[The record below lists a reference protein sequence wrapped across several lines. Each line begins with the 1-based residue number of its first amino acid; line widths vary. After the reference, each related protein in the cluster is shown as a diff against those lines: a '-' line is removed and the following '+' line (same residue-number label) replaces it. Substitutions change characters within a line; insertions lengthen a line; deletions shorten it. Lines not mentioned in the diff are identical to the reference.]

1 MSPRWAVRLGLL
13 LLLVLPAPS
22 QSLEASWTVVQI
34 AGNADNSRLDG
45 DDVVYDRA
53 DDIVLYQI
61 STARYLPVTQD
72 GSAAVDEVLGMEG
85 NWLWFSSLDT
95 RNWSC
100 WLKLYDRTTGTIYN
114 LMEGDHPMTWGGAE
128 GGVAVIRIHDDWWLC
143 GVESLQRATWNGSTI
158 AKYEAVRSGNFL
170 FWIGS
175 SSETCGHRWI
185 FRSYIPFSL
194 TVPLGRDNRDRHS
207 LCGNGGHVAWM
218 EYPELPEI
226 PQEVYH
232 YRPSAGEKRL
242 VGTSE
247 DLAWAD
253 FLDMEYPSLIWIQ
266 KDGARWKLI
275 QHDVETGVNT
285 TLRVSDLRMLEPVI
299 RGNRVLYLTE
309 NCPDRSCT
317 ELNVYDLTSRT
328 HNRLTTSGS
337 THGAWALE
345 TQGNRIVW
353 SDHSALTGERVLM
366 AVEGP

>member
-45 DDVVYDRA
+45 DDVAYDRA

-61 STARYLPVTQD
+61 STARYHPVTQD
-72 GSAAVDEVLGMEG
+72 GSASVDEILGMEG

-128 GGVAVIRIHDDWWLC
+128 GGVAVILIHDDWWLC
-143 GVESLQRATWNGSTI
+143 GVESLQQATRSGS
-158 AKYEAVRSGNFL
+158 AVPKYEGGRSGNYVI
-170 FWIGS
+170 WIGEHPS
-175 SSETCGHRWI
+175 VGYSWVYKTHI
-185 FRSYIPFSL
+185 ATTFSAHV
-194 TVPLGRDNRDRHS
+194 TRENRDHHS
-207 LCGNGGHVAWM
+207 LCVEGDHAAWIQV
-218 EYPELPEI
+218 PEAPDTVQSI
-226 PQEVYH
+226 YH
-232 YRPSAGEKRL
+232 YRVSAGERRL
-242 VGTSE
+242 VGTSA

-266 KDGARWKLI
+266 KDGSRWKLI
-275 QHDVETGVNT
+275 QHDVESGMNT

-299 RGNRVLYLTE
+299 RGNRILYLTE

-337 THGAWALE
+337 THGAWASE
-345 TQGNRIVW
+345 VEGDRIVW

-366 AVEGP
+366 AVGGP